1 MVRFMSSIFFIILF
15 AFVIHLPSMDAR
27 SILRMSMRD
36 VPSLEDGIDV
46 SGAVIPKGPNPVPS
60 SSGAKA
66 TMEYRML
73 ATSAPSPGV
82 GHHY

>member
-1 MVRFMSSIFFIILF
+1 
-15 AFVIHLPSMDAR
+15 MDAR
-27 SILRMSMRD
+27 SILRLSMRE

-46 SGAVIPKGPNPVPS
+46 SGAVPKGPNRPVPSS

-73 ATSAPSPGV
+73 HESVPSPGV